1 MNTWKPCCF
10 KNQRFWQVFQY
21 RAIKRR
27 PQYPPSSSS
36 FLLPSSA
43 SCSWNCSNILSNLV
57 KLVLCWMTRNKCNSV
72 MMVVRYCS
80 KNGQFCF
87 SSPPWKQFAHQKGVI
102 FHKTT
107 SLMNLCW
114 EFSYNGILCLAWL
127 GKHCEGKI
135 CQTNFWKYKVPGRWH

>member
-1 MNTWKPCCF
+1 MNSWKPCCF
-10 KNQRFWQVFQY
+10 NYQSFWQVFQFS
-21 RAIKRR
+21 AIKRQ

-36 FLLPSSA
+36 SLFPSSA

-72 MMVVRYCS
+72 MMVVRYCP

-87 SSPPWKQFAHQKGVI
+87 SSPPWKQFAHQRGVI
-102 FHKTT
+102 FHQNNFL
-107 SLMNLCW
+107 SEDMSIWW

-135 CQTNFWKYKVPGRWH
+135 CQANFWK